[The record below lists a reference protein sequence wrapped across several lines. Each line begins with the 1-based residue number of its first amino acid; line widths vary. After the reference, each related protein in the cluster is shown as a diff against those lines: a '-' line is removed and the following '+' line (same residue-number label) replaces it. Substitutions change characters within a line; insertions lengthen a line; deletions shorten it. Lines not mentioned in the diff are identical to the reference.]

1 MSSPVPMVE
10 LPLAMQKGRIVMAAA
25 RFISSPSVMT
35 QDSSAIL
42 HGADLRMVETV
53 WCSGRGD

>member
-1 MSSPVPMVE
+1 MVE